1 MPAPDRTVAGTMV
14 QSLRAHQVDRIF
26 CVAGESYLPLLDAL
40 YDCEIDVLGCRHE
53 GSAGFAALADAKLTG
68 RAGVCLVSR
77 APGAANA
84 AIAVHAAAEDAT
96 PLVVLVGDVPTR
108 DLGRESFQSGRPLDD
123 LAKAVLTLYDP
134 AATGETVRRAF
145 RVAESATPG
154 PVVVH
159 VPEDVFDRAGA
170 DRPAGRVALGHTVP
184 DDRDF
189 ATVHDLLTAA
199 RRPLLLAGSMLDTAS
214 GRTLLRQIAERHGLP
229 VVTSNKN
236 QHLLDNRHRCYAG
249 HLHNSTQPEQLA
261 EFDRADLVLAVGTR
275 LGQTTTRRLRFPR
288 GPEPDQA
295 LVHVYPDPAR
305 IGRYHRVT
313 AGFAMDPVDFLARL
327 AGAGPPHRLPDGR
340 DRWRDE
346 LHAIEE
352 DNARWV
358 PPDSDA
364 VTVGEIASAL
374 DELTEGAVTVIVDSG
389 TFTSWTYRFLRFA
402 ENGRLVGIDSSAMG
416 FAPGAALAVAARTR
430 AVPTVAIVGDGGF
443 VMNGGEL
450 ATVCERR
457 LPVVFVVSDNAS
469 LGTIRLHQQQRY
481 PDRGIGTDLANP
493 DFPRLAEAYGALGL
507 SATTATEVRTGL
519 AKALDHPGPSLLA
532 VRTSRSHLTPYRHL

>member
-1 MPAPDRTVAGTMV
+1 MPAPNRTVAETLLH
-14 QSLRAHQVDRIF
+14 SLRAHDVDRIF

-40 YDCEIDVLGCRHE
+40 YDSEVDVLGCRHE

-96 PLVVLVGDVPTR
+96 ALVVLVGDVPTR
-108 DLGRESFQSGRPLDD
+108 ELGRESFQSGRPLGD
-123 LAKAVLTLYDP
+123 LTKAVLTLYTP
-134 AATGETVRRAF
+134 EATGETVRRAF
-145 RVAESATPG
+145 RVAESGTPG
-154 PVVVH
+154 PVVLH
-159 VPEDVFDRAGA
+159 VPEDVFDRTGA
-170 DRPAGRVALGHTVP
+170 DQPAGRVTLGHTVP
-184 DDRDF
+184 GERDF
-189 ATVHDLLTAA
+189 ESVHGLLTAA

-214 GRTLLRQIAERHGLP
+214 GRTLLRQTSQRHSLP

-236 QHLLDNRHRCYAG
+236 QHLLENRHRCYAG
-249 HLHNSTQPEQLA
+249 HLHNSTQPQQLA

-275 LGQTTTRRLRFPR
+275 LGQISTRRLRFPR

-295 LVHVYPDPAR
+295 LVHVHPDPAR

-313 AGFAMDPVDFLARL
+313 AGFAMDPVDFLGRL
-327 AGAGPPHRLPDGR
+327 DAAGPPHRLPNGR
-340 DRWRDE
+340 DRWCE
-346 LHAIEE
+346 GLHALEE

-358 PPDSDA
+358 PPDSGE

-402 ENGRLVGIDSSAMG
+402 QSGRLVGIDSSAMG
-416 FAPGAALAVAARTR
+416 FAPGAALAVGARTR
-430 AVPTVAIVGDGGF
+430 TVPTVALVGDGGF

-450 ATVCERR
+450 ATLCERR

-481 PDRGIGTDLANP
+481 PDRGIATDLENP
-493 DFPRLAEAYGALGL
+493 DFPRLAQAFGALGL
-507 SATTATEVRTGL
+507 AATTADEVRTGL
-519 AKALDHPGPSLLA
+519 AKALDHPGPSLLS
-532 VRTSRSHLTPYRHL
+532 VRTSRKHLTPYHHL